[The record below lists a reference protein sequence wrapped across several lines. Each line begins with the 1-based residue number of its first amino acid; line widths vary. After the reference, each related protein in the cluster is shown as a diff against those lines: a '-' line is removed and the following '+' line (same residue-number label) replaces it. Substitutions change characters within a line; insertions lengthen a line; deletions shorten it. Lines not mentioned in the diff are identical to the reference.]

1 MNKQDLKAWLMA
13 IAVLGIAVI
22 IGNFFGIELE
32 KTIW

>member
-1 MNKQDLKAWLMA
+1 MNKQDVKAWLIA

-22 IGNFFGIELE
+22 IRSYFGIELE